1 MTTKN
6 IQEHFE
12 LLKQL
17 ADPKIRNHVIK
28 NADTNLMTA
37 ICDVVYNVLHGR
49 INISEKDRKK
59 LLKYKKSMRFLCKK
73 STLEHKK
80 KYLKQK
86 GGFLQFLIPAVVS
99 GIASIISAYV
109 SKPSEPSQE

>member
-1 MTTKN
+1 V
-6 IQEHFE
+6 Q
-12 LLKQL
+12 LLKKL
-17 ADPKIRNHVIK
+17 ADPKVRNHVIK
-28 NADTNLMTA
+28 NADPKLTTA
-37 ICDVVYNVLHGR
+37 ICDVVFNVLHGR
-49 INISEKDRKK
+49 INISDKDRKK

-99 GIASIISAYV
+99 GIASIISSFV
-109 SKPSEPSQE
+109 SKSE

>member
-1 MTTKN
+1 MTTQN
-6 IQEHFE
+6 IQAHFE
-12 LLKQL
+12 LLKKL

-28 NADTNLMTA
+28 NADEDLMTA
-37 ICDVVYNVLHGR
+37 ICDVVFNVLHGR
-49 INISEKDRKK
+49 INISDKDRKK

-73 STLEHKK
+73 STLDHKK

-99 GIASIISAYV
+99 GIASIISSFV
-109 SKPSEPSQE
+109 SKSE